1 MMIITAVTATH
12 SSAALLAQGRAVM
25 AASVITLAVQANSST
40 RLNFSDVTPM
50 QLEVDHFTFNS
61 MGMCTFK
68 KRLSYAERFSEIEN
82 INDQNAHDVMLACAL
97 TRESSIHVE
106 DSEQSDRMRR
116 EISRVLMCI
125 DY

>member
-25 AASVITLAVQANSST
+25 AAFVITLAVQADSSAH
-40 RLNFSDVTPM
+40 LNFIDVTPM
-50 QLEVDHFTFNS
+50 QLEVDHFTFSS

-68 KRLSYAERFSEIEN
+68 KRLSFTERFPEIEN
-82 INDQNAHDVMLACAL
+82 INDQNVHDVMLTYAL

-106 DSEQSDRMRR
+106 DSERSDRMRR

-125 DY
+125 DS